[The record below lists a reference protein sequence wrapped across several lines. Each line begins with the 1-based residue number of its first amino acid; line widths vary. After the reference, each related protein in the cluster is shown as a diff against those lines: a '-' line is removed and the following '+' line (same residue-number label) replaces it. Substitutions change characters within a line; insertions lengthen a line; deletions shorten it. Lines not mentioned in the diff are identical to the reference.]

1 MKLGQIVSS
10 ISALSNLASEKM
22 KAKPAYRISRVLME
36 ANSHL
41 DSFNSA
47 RDKAI
52 EKYGKKND
60 DGNIAIDQDSK
71 NFKKFT
77 DEINAL
83 VDEEVEMKFNKI
95 KLKEISSLEV
105 SVADMVALD
114 WLIDD

>member
-1 MKLGQIVSS
+1 MKLGQVVSS
-10 ISALSNLASEKM
+10 VSALNNLASEKM
-22 KAKPAYRISRVLME
+22 KAKQAYRISRVLME

-41 DSFNSA
+41 ESFNGA
-47 RDKAI
+47 REKAI
-52 EKYGKKND
+52 EEYGEKDD
-60 DGNIAIDQDSK
+60 DGNMAIDQDSK

-83 VDEEVEMKFNKI
+83 LDEEVEMKFNKI